1 MGFNKRFI
9 DIDTINRYLDG
20 KEKLDLLFKA
30 DAFIFMDDIASK
42 VYGWYTKKLTDEE
55 IKLKI
60 KELHDSTNN

>member
-20 KEKLDLLFKA
+20 KENLDVLFRA
-30 DAFIFMDDIASK
+30 DAFIFMDDMASK
-42 VYGWYTKKLTDEE
+42 VYGWYDKKLSDEE

-60 KELHDSTNN
+60 KELHDSTKN